1 MNKAVFLDRDGVINK
16 EIGDYIK
23 SWEEFEF
30 NEGCFEALRKL
41 QKAGYLLIVV
51 TNQGG
56 VEKGLYS
63 EETAEEILVNM
74 CERLEE
80 EGVDIA
86 EYYYSPHHSNFSA
99 SLDRKPDSIMM
110 EKGLARFNVDASQ
123 SYLIGDSRRDII
135 AGEKAGLVSIKIDS
149 NQNLL
154 DIVEQ
159 ML

>member
-23 SWEEFEF
+23 SWEAFEF
-30 NEGCFEALRKL
+30 NPGCFEALRKL
-41 QKAGYLLIVV
+41 QSDGYLLIVV

-56 VEKGLYS
+56 VEKGLY
-63 EETAEEILVNM
+63 TEEIAEDILDKM
-74 CERLEE
+74 CARLKA
-80 EGVDIA
+80 EGIDIS
-86 EYYYSPHHSNFSA
+86 EYYYSPHHSDFSA

-110 EKGLARFNVDASQ
+110 EKGLARFNIDSSK
-123 SYLIGDSRRDII
+123 SYLIGDSERDII
-135 AGEKAGLVSIKIDS
+135 AGEKAGLMSIKIDS